1 MVPSDLQ
8 AELINDMQAGSATRT
23 PETLARRA
31 GVTLAE
37 VREAEKTALRKLADP
52 GRVKVADLD
61 ALGLTPLERDVLAFL
76 YCEARQRTP
85 EDLARE
91 FDVPLATVLEAKKA
105 AARFVQE
112 NPPPSD
118 DAA

>member
-8 AELINDMQAGSATRT
+8 AELIEDMESGATART
-23 PETLARRA
+23 PEALARRL

-52 GRVKVADLD
+52 GRVQAADLD
-61 ALGLTPLERDVLAFL
+61 GLGLTPLEREVLAFL
-76 YCEARQRTP
+76 YCESRQRTP

-91 FDVPLATVLEAKKA
+91 FGVPLATVLEAKKVA
-105 AARFVQE
+105 MQQVQE
-112 NPPPSD
+112 KPHSTD

>member
-8 AELINDMQAGSATRT
+8 AELIDDMQSGVGART
-23 PETLARRA
+23 PEALARRV

-52 GRVKVADLD
+52 GRVAAADLD

-76 YCEARQRTP
+76 YCESRQRTP

-91 FDVPLATVLEAKKA
+91 FEVPLATVLEAKKVA
-105 AARFVQE
+105 MQRYQQ
-112 NPPPSD
+112 NPGPRD